1 MCYVV
6 CWCSMKFEQM
16 CGCLNEG
23 MIICTTEE
31 CAWERTRRREYMKK
45 RESWYILTFN
55 LLQILLVEKKRI
67 YTNDYS
73 STNKRQVEWFNLL
86 WFLTATGVTTARMNS
101 FSLSLSLIP
110 SWLFSCQDV
119 FIYAKRSFSPS
130 LATCIYI
137 YIDVCMACSLSLPLS
152 LLPEKEKKKTI
163 VLREKTSL

>member
-101 FSLSLSLIP
+101 FSLSLSNSVLTLLLPRCVHLRKEIF
-110 SWLFSCQDV
+110 LFLSR
-119 FIYAKRSFSPS
+119 YM
-130 LATCIYI
+130 YI